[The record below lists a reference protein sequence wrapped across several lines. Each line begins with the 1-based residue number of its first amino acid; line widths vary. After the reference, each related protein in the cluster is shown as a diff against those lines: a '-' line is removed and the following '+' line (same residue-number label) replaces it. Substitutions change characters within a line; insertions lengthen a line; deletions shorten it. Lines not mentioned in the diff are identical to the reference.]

1 MDAPGHYP
9 PMIRRRTDKEGFAL
23 CCVKRQNICRTGDQ
37 TMFVV
42 RNRFVAKPSCAG
54 KLAAQL
60 KEAVTSFEM
69 PNARVLTDV
78 TGDFNQVVMEFTN
91 NLGEIEKRMQETM
104 GSPKYREKMAGYTEL
119 WITGSREILRIA

>member
-1 MDAPGHYP
+1 M
-9 PMIRRRTDKEGFAL
+9 L
-23 CCVKRQNICRTGDQ
+23 
-37 TMFVV
+37 VV
-42 RNRFVAKPSCAG
+42 RNRFLAKPGCAG

-60 KEAVTSFEM
+60 KEAVAAFEM

-78 TGDFNQVVMEFTN
+78 TGDFNQVVMEFTAE

-104 GSPKYREKMAGYTEL
+104 GSSIYRERMAGYTEL